1 MTLRE
6 MFEDEQLLEDLEWSY
21 NVRKEDWK
29 LSDIK
34 RLYALVNTPGGFY
47 TDNCDHCRE
56 RYIRSNY
63 EDVADFYERS
73 FSMKSDDGI
82 GDLCEECTSLYIS
95 LKQSAGEY

>member
-6 MFEDEQLLEDLEWSY
+6 MFEDEQLIEDLEWSY

-34 RLYALVNTPGGFY
+34 KLYWLVNEPGGFY
-47 TDNCDHCRE
+47 TDECDHCKE
-56 RYIRSNY
+56 RYIRVRTGGRY
-63 EDVADFYERS
+63 IHMR
-73 FSMKSDDGI
+73 SDDGM
-82 GDLCEECTSLYIS
+82 GYLCEECTSLYIS